1 MPSPSANSKFVLSI
15 PKIFKHTQFFNHTQN
30 VFGILKSGILLHKL
44 DYLSILKTFWVYF
57 KNLSLLKN
65 LSILKENFGSADGL
79 GINILVFGF
88 LVFRLSNRE
97 NIYLDFVRDFESVEK
112 FLIFYY

>member
-1 MPSPSANSKFVLSI
+1 MPSPSADSKFVLSI

-79 GINILVFGF
+79 GIRRYAEKSCTAFGLWIPNF
-88 LVFRLSNRE
+88 YVC
-97 NIYLDFVRDFESVEK
+97 
-112 FLIFYY
+112 IF

>member
-1 MPSPSANSKFVLSI
+1 MPSPSADSKFVLSI

-79 GINILVFGF
+79 GI
-88 LVFRLSNRE
+88 SQ
-97 NIYLDFVRDFESVEK
+97 
-112 FLIFYY
+112 IFHSWDLKSMGGLQWHKYKGMPKVGN

>member
-1 MPSPSANSKFVLSI
+1 MRLMPSPSADSKFVLSI

-79 GINILVFGF
+79 GIGLQTKLRQNLKIPPNTDG
-88 LVFRLSNRE
+88 SNM
-97 NIYLDFVRDFESVEK
+97 
-112 FLIFYY
+112 